1 MLERVWRKGNLP
13 TLLVGT
19 VNWSCHYG
27 KQYGGSFKK
36 KLQIGLS
43 YDSAILLFGMYLD
56 KTTIQKDTCTSMFIA
71 ALFMIARTWKQPKCL

>member
-13 TLLVGT
+13 TLLVGN

-43 YDSAILLFGMYLD
+43 YDSAILLFWHESGQNYHSKRCMHPYVHSSSIHD
-56 KTTIQKDTCTSMFIA
+56 SQDMETA
-71 ALFMIARTWKQPKCL
+71 